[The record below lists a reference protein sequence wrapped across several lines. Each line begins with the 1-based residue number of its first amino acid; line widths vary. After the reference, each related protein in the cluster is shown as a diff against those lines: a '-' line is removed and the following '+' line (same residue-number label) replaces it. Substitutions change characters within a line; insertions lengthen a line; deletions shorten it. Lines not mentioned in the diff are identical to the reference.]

1 MSAANQHVF
10 SHGMRDTRETFDIW
24 NEHPWPV
31 LRGWIALS
39 ALIAVVLLVA
49 VWFVAGLVTPDLTPV
64 HLPGVTDPSEPADL
78 LPILWRNSLVL
89 ALHATACVAGFIAG
103 ASMPLAAAQRSG
115 ISRWIHVKAGQLAI
129 LFVSA
134 VTLFSLSTQAFYL
147 GFQGATLSHQ
157 LQISRLT
164 LMLTVLPHALLELT
178 ALFLPLAAWLIAS
191 RRGEWNRLLAA
202 TLVTVAIAVP
212 ALIAAATIEVY
223 VWPHILRSV
232 SPVAHSVGPIPVV
245 LEAS

>member
-1 MSAANQHVF
+1 MSTANQHVL
-10 SHGMRDTRETFDIW
+10 SHGIRDTRETFDIW
-24 NEHPWPV
+24 RDHPWPV
-31 LRGWIALS
+31 LRGWVALS
-39 ALIAVVLLVA
+39 LLIAVVLLAA
-49 VWFVAGLVTPDLTPV
+49 VWFASGLLTPDLTPI
-64 HLPGVTDPSEPADL
+64 HLPGVTEPSEPADL

-115 ISRWIHVKAGQLAI
+115 FSRWIHVKAGQLAI

-147 GFQGATLSHQ
+147 GFQGATLSSQ

-164 LMLTVLPHALLELT
+164 LILTVLPHALLELT

-212 ALIAAATIEVY
+212 ALILAATIEVY
-223 VWPHILRSV
+223 VWPHIIRSV
-232 SPVAHSVGPIPVV
+232 SPVAHSVGPIPVLIEV
-245 LEAS
+245 G